1 MRKSLCNKW
10 EAGGT
15 SGNTSNSS
23 SISEAKVETEEVGL
37 THVDGENG
45 KESRKDLNRDGMSG
59 ATWTKESLSEL
70 PKRGHRNSTRNSE
83 T

>member
-1 MRKSLCNKW
+1 M
-10 EAGGT
+10 
-15 SGNTSNSS
+15 
-23 SISEAKVETEEVGL
+23 
-37 THVDGENG
+37 DGENG